1 VRIHFDDDTLKL
13 STRSPLNGL
22 SRNLPAANMENPEE
36 TPVESSAETP
46 SPVLSLEAVPV
57 GTPLEWPV
65 VDTDGT
71 LLFERGAILVSVDE
85 RTFLFGHFTPHRGDL
100 LDLGTPPDSAAG
112 QSADAAA
119 VAKLT
124 LKDMHLTI
132 GALLGVRTQ
141 LGSGA
146 PMHPCRIIGF
156 APNQALFITPP
167 LTEGRIVP
175 LGLGENVEIVAIASQ
190 AVFRF
195 VCTVDALCRSPFDY
209 VVLSKPGVI
218 RRLRERKSIRVR
230 AHLPVRFGIGTSND
244 TYDGVGVAKGIS
256 AVGMSLT
263 ASWTL
268 GAVGERLRVAFRLKS
283 ADLDTQI
290 DTSAVIRNVQKGSA
304 PGEPSVHGLEFDQL
318 DATQQMAM
326 KVFVFDRQDDV
337 LYWSN
342 GVK

>member
-1 VRIHFDDDTLKL
+1 
-13 STRSPLNGL
+13 
-22 SRNLPAANMENPEE
+22 MENPEE
-36 TPVESSAETP
+36 PLVEASAEP
-46 SPVLSLEAVPV
+46 ASPALNPDAVPV
-57 GTPLEWPV
+57 GTPLEWPI
-65 VDTDGT
+65 VDSDGT
-71 LLFERGAILVSVDE
+71 LLFERGAILVGDDE
-85 RTFLFGHFTPHRGDL
+85 RRFLFEHFKPQRGDL
-100 LDLGTPPDSAAG
+100 V
-112 QSADAAA
+112 DAAA
-119 VAKLT
+119 NAADIAAPGNDTAAATGTGAAAKLS

-156 APNQALFITPP
+156 APNQALFVTPP

-175 LGLGENVEIVAIASQ
+175 LGLGENIEIVAIASH

-195 VCTVDALCRSPFDY
+195 VCTVDAICRSPFDY

-230 AHLPVRFGIGTSND
+230 AHIAVRFGIGTSGNTSSS
-244 TYDGVGVAKGIS
+244 TYDGIGVARGLS
-256 AVGMSLT
+256 AVGMSLA

-268 GAVGERLRVAFRLKS
+268 GAVGDRLRVAFRLQS

-290 DTSAVIRNVQKGSA
+290 ETSAVIRNVQKT
-304 PGEPSVHGLEFDQL
+304 PGQPSVHGLEFDQL
-318 DATQQMAM
+318 DTTQQMAM